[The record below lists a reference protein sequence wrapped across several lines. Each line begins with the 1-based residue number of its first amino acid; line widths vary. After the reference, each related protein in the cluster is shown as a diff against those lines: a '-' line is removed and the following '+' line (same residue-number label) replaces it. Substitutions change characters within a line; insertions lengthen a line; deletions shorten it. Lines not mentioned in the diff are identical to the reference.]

1 MRKKYQIGG
10 VMGLTSSPLSSMTSN
25 YTQEFANNWQP
36 IMNQMQFQTGLAIQ
50 NSSNPILRLQGNQT
64 MQDSVNS
71 FSSFIDPKT
80 GKNKGSGKAGVVGTA
95 IGVASDIIGSFLPQ
109 KDEYDGPKGD
119 VTQTMDS
126 VYDGISDAAMSLGPV
141 GMLVGGI
148 MKGGAML
155 GKGVNALGGG
165 TDGMCVC
172 AGTKVFTSSGKV
184 VNIEDL
190 QKEEGIIGWNEETKE
205 IKPQAIHNFIEPRQ
219 KECIEIVLKNG
230 YSIRCS
236 IDHPILSD
244 NSPKAKSKYING
256 KRIAIREWKFRRAD
270 ELKTGDFVGLANNID
285 YWGDNHLDNAYLVGL
300 LIGDGSYGKGAS
312 CRIISAD
319 QDTWK
324 YLEDNNLGIINHC
337 DDSRLEKYNKEIRTY
352 RIIGGMELLHQLG
365 ISYQTGKNKTLP
377 KNIGTFDKSS
387 VCNLLAG
394 LFDTDGSIS
403 VNQEKKTY
411 SITLYQSNID
421 LLEEVRTQLHKLGI
435 FSTIGTRKA
444 TKYELGGKIINS
456 KKSYRLEIHD
466 ISSALKFCNL
476 IPLNISYKK
485 ENLSKIQNMLK
496 DKKAQ
501 EHNDISGAKQ
511 CKIVSITPIGV
522 QTVYNLQADYD
533 HTYLANCIITHN
545 TTTDAILGSSFLSLT
560 PIGLIN
566 GFGGSKADTIT
577 KDDLAFE
584 QVGSS
589 YTGSNMDVN
598 NALTKSGK
606 KYGLFSQ
613 KAKNKANKEIQDA
626 RRQQY
631 TISNI
636 ADDAYERFA
645 IRNSMAAINEN
656 RRAFNMQGG
665 YDQQAVRI
673 GRSGLK
679 IDSIEKAKN
688 ILNKYNKQ
696 QTNQLQQG
704 GTLDPFEY
712 YLESLPENQRDS
724 TNFRVK
730 DYWIFNGK
738 PKDFKEARRRGMFT
752 QDKAGL
758 FHARSIA
765 ENPETGEIEYMK
777 ASSHPTRY
785 MESDWY
791 EKGLIYNED
800 QNGNL
805 STIQLEP
812 GVPGYE
818 DWKRFTNDYELVKSE
833 PYWKYVKRKQ
843 KEIPSHKEGGT
854 FIEVSMETFIELVDP
869 TSIPEFQ
876 NGGSINV
883 IPDGALHARKHNM
896 DVDGITKKGI
906 PVVSEKDGEIE
917 QQAEIEKEEI
927 IFRLEVTQKLEEL
940 EKKFYSDESTQ
951 EEKDECA
958 LEAGKLLVNEILYN
972 TQDNTGKL
980 LK

>member
-10 VMGLTSSPLSSMTSN
+10 VMGLTSSPLSSMISN
-25 YTQEFANNWQP
+25 YTQEFADKWQP
-36 IMNQMQFQTGLAIQ
+36 TMNQMQFQTGLAIQ
-50 NSSNPILRLQGNQT
+50 NSSNPILRLHGNQM
-64 MQDSVNS
+64 MQDPINS
-71 FSSFIDPKT
+71 FPSFIDPKT
-80 GKNKGSGKAGVVGTA
+80 GKNKGSGKAGIVGTA

-165 TDGMCVC
+165 TDGM
-172 AGTKVFTSSGKV
+172 
-184 VNIEDL
+184 
-190 QKEEGIIGWNEETKE
+190 
-205 IKPQAIHNFIEPRQ
+205 
-219 KECIEIVLKNG
+219 
-230 YSIRCS
+230 
-236 IDHPILSD
+236 
-244 NSPKAKSKYING
+244 
-256 KRIAIREWKFRRAD
+256 
-270 ELKTGDFVGLANNID
+270 
-285 YWGDNHLDNAYLVGL
+285 
-300 LIGDGSYGKGAS
+300 
-312 CRIISAD
+312 
-319 QDTWK
+319 
-324 YLEDNNLGIINHC
+324 
-337 DDSRLEKYNKEIRTY
+337 
-352 RIIGGMELLHQLG
+352 
-365 ISYQTGKNKTLP
+365 
-377 KNIGTFDKSS
+377 
-387 VCNLLAG
+387 
-394 LFDTDGSIS
+394 
-403 VNQEKKTY
+403 
-411 SITLYQSNID
+411 
-421 LLEEVRTQLHKLGI
+421 
-435 FSTIGTRKA
+435 
-444 TKYELGGKIINS
+444 
-456 KKSYRLEIHD
+456 
-466 ISSALKFCNL
+466 
-476 IPLNISYKK
+476 
-485 ENLSKIQNMLK
+485 
-496 DKKAQ
+496 
-501 EHNDISGAKQ
+501 
-511 CKIVSITPIGV
+511 
-522 QTVYNLQADYD
+522 
-533 HTYLANCIITHN
+533 
-545 TTTDAILGSSFLSLT
+545 TTTDAILGSSFLNLT

-589 YTGSNMDVN
+589 YTGSNMDIN

-613 KAKNKANKEIQDA
+613 RAKNKANKEIQDA

-752 QDKAGL
+752 QEKDGW
-758 FHARSIA
+758 HASSIA

-777 ASSHPTRY
+777 ASSHPTRH

-791 EKGLIYNED
+791 EYGLIYNED
-800 QNGNL
+800 QNGNVY
-805 STIQLEP
+805 TIQLEP

-818 DWKRFTNDYELVKSE
+818 DWKKFTHDYELVKSE

-843 KEIPSHKEGGT
+843 KEIPSHKDGGT
-854 FIEVSMETFIELVDP
+854 FIEISTETFIELVDP
-869 TSIPEFQ
+869 TSIPEFQNGGTFSQTQNRGILSQKIKDYYKDYDLSNVTLINDSVPRTEGNIIYSPGDEYTVHELWHYLSQNKPNEALKEFYDQLDDTKLQKFGADLKFVKRTGDPGDFYNPSELEARLKAAKFMSQGSSYNKKFFRNLRNNENRYGDNMRDLLRMFDDDHLEKLFNTVSKFQ

-896 DVDGITKKGI
+896 DLDGITKKGI

>member
-50 NSSNPILRLQGNQT
+50 NSSNPILRLQGNQM
-64 MQDSVNS
+64 MQDSINS
-71 FSSFIDPKT
+71 FPSFIDPKT
-80 GKNKGSGKAGVVGTA
+80 GKGKGSGKAGLVGTA

-165 TDGMCVC
+165 TDGM
-172 AGTKVFTSSGKV
+172 
-184 VNIEDL
+184 
-190 QKEEGIIGWNEETKE
+190 
-205 IKPQAIHNFIEPRQ
+205 
-219 KECIEIVLKNG
+219 
-230 YSIRCS
+230 
-236 IDHPILSD
+236 
-244 NSPKAKSKYING
+244 
-256 KRIAIREWKFRRAD
+256 
-270 ELKTGDFVGLANNID
+270 
-285 YWGDNHLDNAYLVGL
+285 
-300 LIGDGSYGKGAS
+300 
-312 CRIISAD
+312 
-319 QDTWK
+319 
-324 YLEDNNLGIINHC
+324 
-337 DDSRLEKYNKEIRTY
+337 
-352 RIIGGMELLHQLG
+352 
-365 ISYQTGKNKTLP
+365 
-377 KNIGTFDKSS
+377 
-387 VCNLLAG
+387 
-394 LFDTDGSIS
+394 
-403 VNQEKKTY
+403 
-411 SITLYQSNID
+411 
-421 LLEEVRTQLHKLGI
+421 
-435 FSTIGTRKA
+435 
-444 TKYELGGKIINS
+444 
-456 KKSYRLEIHD
+456 
-466 ISSALKFCNL
+466 
-476 IPLNISYKK
+476 
-485 ENLSKIQNMLK
+485 
-496 DKKAQ
+496 
-501 EHNDISGAKQ
+501 
-511 CKIVSITPIGV
+511 
-522 QTVYNLQADYD
+522 
-533 HTYLANCIITHN
+533 
-545 TTTDAILGSSFLSLT
+545 TTTDAILGSSFLNLT

-613 KAKNKANKEIQDA
+613 RAKNKANKEIQDA

-752 QDKAGL
+752 QEKDGW
-758 FHARSIA
+758 HASSIA

-777 ASSHPTRY
+777 ASSHPTRH

-791 EKGLIYNED
+791 EYGLIYNED

-805 STIQLEP
+805 TTIQLEP

-818 DWKRFTNDYELVKSE
+818 DWKKFTHDYELVKSE

>member
-10 VMGLTSSPLSSMTSN
+10 VMGLTSSPLSSMISN

-50 NSSNPILRLQGNQT
+50 NSSNPILRLQGNQM
-64 MQDSVNS
+64 MQDSINS
-71 FSSFIDPKT
+71 FPSFIDPKT
-80 GKNKGSGKAGVVGTA
+80 GKGKGSGKAGIVGTA

-165 TDGMCVC
+165 TDGM
-172 AGTKVFTSSGKV
+172 
-184 VNIEDL
+184 
-190 QKEEGIIGWNEETKE
+190 
-205 IKPQAIHNFIEPRQ
+205 
-219 KECIEIVLKNG
+219 
-230 YSIRCS
+230 
-236 IDHPILSD
+236 
-244 NSPKAKSKYING
+244 
-256 KRIAIREWKFRRAD
+256 
-270 ELKTGDFVGLANNID
+270 
-285 YWGDNHLDNAYLVGL
+285 
-300 LIGDGSYGKGAS
+300 
-312 CRIISAD
+312 
-319 QDTWK
+319 
-324 YLEDNNLGIINHC
+324 
-337 DDSRLEKYNKEIRTY
+337 
-352 RIIGGMELLHQLG
+352 
-365 ISYQTGKNKTLP
+365 
-377 KNIGTFDKSS
+377 
-387 VCNLLAG
+387 
-394 LFDTDGSIS
+394 
-403 VNQEKKTY
+403 
-411 SITLYQSNID
+411 
-421 LLEEVRTQLHKLGI
+421 
-435 FSTIGTRKA
+435 
-444 TKYELGGKIINS
+444 
-456 KKSYRLEIHD
+456 
-466 ISSALKFCNL
+466 
-476 IPLNISYKK
+476 
-485 ENLSKIQNMLK
+485 
-496 DKKAQ
+496 
-501 EHNDISGAKQ
+501 
-511 CKIVSITPIGV
+511 
-522 QTVYNLQADYD
+522 
-533 HTYLANCIITHN
+533 

-613 KAKNKANKEIQDA
+613 RAKNKANKEIQDA

-777 ASSHPTRY
+777 ASSHPTRH

-791 EKGLIYNED
+791 EYGLIYNED
-800 QNGNL
+800 QNGNVY
-805 STIQLEP
+805 TIQLEP

-818 DWKRFTNDYELVKSE
+818 DWKKFTHDYELVKSE

-843 KEIPSHKEGGT
+843 KEIPSHKEGG
-854 FIEVSMETFIELVDP
+854 TFIELVDP

-906 PVVSEKDGEIE
+906 PVVSEKGDEIE

-940 EKKFYSDESTQ
+940 EKKFYSEESTQ

>member
-10 VMGLTSSPLSSMTSN
+10 VMGLTSSPLSSMISN
-25 YTQEFANNWQP
+25 YTQEFADKWQP
-36 IMNQMQFQTGLAIQ
+36 TMNQMQFQTGLAIQ
-50 NSSNPILRLQGNQT
+50 NSSNPILRLQGNQM
-64 MQDSVNS
+64 MQNSVNS

-80 GKNKGSGKAGVVGTA
+80 GKGKGSGKAGLVGTA

-165 TDGMCVC
+165 TDGM
-172 AGTKVFTSSGKV
+172 
-184 VNIEDL
+184 
-190 QKEEGIIGWNEETKE
+190 
-205 IKPQAIHNFIEPRQ
+205 
-219 KECIEIVLKNG
+219 
-230 YSIRCS
+230 
-236 IDHPILSD
+236 
-244 NSPKAKSKYING
+244 
-256 KRIAIREWKFRRAD
+256 
-270 ELKTGDFVGLANNID
+270 
-285 YWGDNHLDNAYLVGL
+285 
-300 LIGDGSYGKGAS
+300 
-312 CRIISAD
+312 
-319 QDTWK
+319 
-324 YLEDNNLGIINHC
+324 
-337 DDSRLEKYNKEIRTY
+337 
-352 RIIGGMELLHQLG
+352 
-365 ISYQTGKNKTLP
+365 
-377 KNIGTFDKSS
+377 
-387 VCNLLAG
+387 
-394 LFDTDGSIS
+394 
-403 VNQEKKTY
+403 
-411 SITLYQSNID
+411 
-421 LLEEVRTQLHKLGI
+421 
-435 FSTIGTRKA
+435 
-444 TKYELGGKIINS
+444 
-456 KKSYRLEIHD
+456 
-466 ISSALKFCNL
+466 
-476 IPLNISYKK
+476 
-485 ENLSKIQNMLK
+485 
-496 DKKAQ
+496 
-501 EHNDISGAKQ
+501 
-511 CKIVSITPIGV
+511 
-522 QTVYNLQADYD
+522 
-533 HTYLANCIITHN
+533 
-545 TTTDAILGSSFLSLT
+545 TTTDAILGSSFLNLT

-752 QDKAGL
+752 QEKDGW
-758 FHARSIA
+758 HASSIA
-765 ENPETGEIEYMK
+765 KNPETGEIEYMK

-800 QNGNL
+800 QNGNII
-805 STIQLEP
+805 TIQLKP

-818 DWKRFTNDYELVKSE
+818 DWQQFTNDYELVKSE

-940 EKKFYSDESTQ
+940 EKKFYSNESTQ

-972 TQDNTGKL
+972 TQDNTNNL
-980 LK
+980 L

>member
-1 MRKKYQIGG
+1 
-10 VMGLTSSPLSSMTSN
+10 
-25 YTQEFANNWQP
+25 
-36 IMNQMQFQTGLAIQ
+36 MNQMQFQTGLAIQ
-50 NSSNPILRLQGNQT
+50 NSSNPILGLQGKQM
-64 MQDSVNS
+64 MQDSVNP

-80 GKNKGSGKAGVVGTA
+80 GKGKGSGKAGIVGSA

-165 TDGMCVC
+165 TDGM
-172 AGTKVFTSSGKV
+172 
-184 VNIEDL
+184 
-190 QKEEGIIGWNEETKE
+190 
-205 IKPQAIHNFIEPRQ
+205 
-219 KECIEIVLKNG
+219 
-230 YSIRCS
+230 
-236 IDHPILSD
+236 
-244 NSPKAKSKYING
+244 
-256 KRIAIREWKFRRAD
+256 
-270 ELKTGDFVGLANNID
+270 
-285 YWGDNHLDNAYLVGL
+285 
-300 LIGDGSYGKGAS
+300 
-312 CRIISAD
+312 
-319 QDTWK
+319 
-324 YLEDNNLGIINHC
+324 
-337 DDSRLEKYNKEIRTY
+337 
-352 RIIGGMELLHQLG
+352 
-365 ISYQTGKNKTLP
+365 
-377 KNIGTFDKSS
+377 
-387 VCNLLAG
+387 
-394 LFDTDGSIS
+394 
-403 VNQEKKTY
+403 
-411 SITLYQSNID
+411 
-421 LLEEVRTQLHKLGI
+421 
-435 FSTIGTRKA
+435 
-444 TKYELGGKIINS
+444 
-456 KKSYRLEIHD
+456 
-466 ISSALKFCNL
+466 
-476 IPLNISYKK
+476 
-485 ENLSKIQNMLK
+485 
-496 DKKAQ
+496 
-501 EHNDISGAKQ
+501 
-511 CKIVSITPIGV
+511 
-522 QTVYNLQADYD
+522 
-533 HTYLANCIITHN
+533 

-613 KAKNKANKEIQDA
+613 RAKNKANKEIQDA

-656 RRAFNMQGG
+656 RHAFNMQGG

-805 STIQLEP
+805 TTIQLEP

-818 DWKRFTNDYELVKSE
+818 DWKKFTNDYELVKSE
-833 PYWKYVKRKQ
+833 PYWKYVKRQ
-843 KEIPSHKEGGT
+843 RKEIPSHKDGGT
-854 FIEVSMETFIELVDP
+854 FIEISVETSIELVDP

-972 TQDNTGKL
+972 TQDNSGKL

>member
-25 YTQEFANNWQP
+25 YIQEFANNWQP

-50 NSSNPILRLQGNQT
+50 NSSNPILRLQGNQM
-64 MQDSVNS
+64 MQDSINS
-71 FSSFIDPKT
+71 FPSFIDPKT
-80 GKNKGSGKAGVVGTA
+80 GKGKGSGKAGLVGTA

-165 TDGMCVC
+165 TDGM
-172 AGTKVFTSSGKV
+172 
-184 VNIEDL
+184 
-190 QKEEGIIGWNEETKE
+190 
-205 IKPQAIHNFIEPRQ
+205 
-219 KECIEIVLKNG
+219 
-230 YSIRCS
+230 
-236 IDHPILSD
+236 
-244 NSPKAKSKYING
+244 
-256 KRIAIREWKFRRAD
+256 
-270 ELKTGDFVGLANNID
+270 
-285 YWGDNHLDNAYLVGL
+285 
-300 LIGDGSYGKGAS
+300 
-312 CRIISAD
+312 
-319 QDTWK
+319 
-324 YLEDNNLGIINHC
+324 
-337 DDSRLEKYNKEIRTY
+337 
-352 RIIGGMELLHQLG
+352 
-365 ISYQTGKNKTLP
+365 
-377 KNIGTFDKSS
+377 
-387 VCNLLAG
+387 
-394 LFDTDGSIS
+394 
-403 VNQEKKTY
+403 
-411 SITLYQSNID
+411 
-421 LLEEVRTQLHKLGI
+421 
-435 FSTIGTRKA
+435 
-444 TKYELGGKIINS
+444 
-456 KKSYRLEIHD
+456 
-466 ISSALKFCNL
+466 
-476 IPLNISYKK
+476 
-485 ENLSKIQNMLK
+485 
-496 DKKAQ
+496 
-501 EHNDISGAKQ
+501 
-511 CKIVSITPIGV
+511 
-522 QTVYNLQADYD
+522 
-533 HTYLANCIITHN
+533 

-752 QDKAGL
+752 QEKDGW
-758 FHARSIA
+758 HASSIA

-777 ASSHPTRY
+777 ASSHPTRH

-791 EKGLIYNED
+791 EYGLIYNED
-800 QNGNL
+800 QNGNVY
-805 STIQLEP
+805 TIQLEP

-818 DWKRFTNDYELVKSE
+818 DWKKFTHDYELVKSE

-854 FIEVSMETFIELVDP
+854 FIEVSTETFIELVDP

-906 PVVSEKDGEIE
+906 PVVSEKGDEIE

-940 EKKFYSDESTQ
+940 EKKFYSEESTQ